1 MEIIYNFDT
10 AVLNFI
16 RDVFSCGFLD
26 FIMPFITAIGD
37 GGKLYIFLALILLCF
52 KKTRRYGIMLAMALI
67 FGLVFGNL
75 LLKNIIA
82 RPRPFGAD
90 YKLLVE
96 APTDYSFPSGHSMA
110 SFEMATV
117 MFYMNRKIGYAAIA
131 VACVVAF
138 SRLYLY
144 VHYPTDVI
152 CGAILG
158 TVFGLCAIK
167 LYKFFE
173 RKNTAKL

>member
-1 MEIIYNFDT
+1 MIHNIDVK
-10 AVLNFI
+10 VLDSISNI
-16 RDVFSCGFLD
+16 FSCDFLD
-26 FIMPFITAIGD
+26 FLMPIVTAIAN
-37 GGKLYIFLALILLCF
+37 GGLLYIILAVILIVF
-52 KKTRRYGIMLAMALI
+52 KKTRKYGIMLGTALI

-75 LLKNIIA
+75 ILKNVIA
-82 RPRPFGAD
+82 RPRPFAG
-90 YKLLVE
+90 KEIELLVS
-96 APTDYSFPSGHSMA
+96 PPDDWSFPSGHTMA

-117 MFYMNRKIGYAAIA
+117 MFYMNRKIGYFAIGVA
-131 VACVVAF
+131 VIIAF

-173 RKNTAKL
+173 KKITRKI

>member
-1 MEIIYNFDT
+1 MDLIYSFDKT
-10 AVLNFI
+10 LLDFI
-16 RDVFSCGFLD
+16 VNTFKCDFLD
-26 FIMPFITAIGD
+26 FIMPIVTAIAN
-37 GGKLYIFLALILLCF
+37 GGLLYIILAVMLIIF
-52 KKTRRYGIMLAMALI
+52 KKTRKHGLMLALALV

-75 LLKNIIA
+75 ILKNLIA
-82 RPRPFGAD
+82 RPRPFGLD
-90 YKLLVE
+90 CELLIK
-96 APTDYSFPSGHSMA
+96 APQDYSFPSGHTMA

-117 MFYMNRKIGYAAIA
+117 MFCMNRKIGYFAIV
-131 VACVVAF
+131 VATIVAF

-167 LYKFFE
+167 LYNFLEK
-173 RKNTAKL
+173 KITGKI